1 MRFISHSL
9 KSTLGLAAFVLG
21 ALGSAPAVATGIFS
35 NTTAIDMSAGGAA
48 PPYPSTIAAAG
59 LLGTVTKV
67 TVTLHNLTHTDTH
80 DIIALLVGTDGDQVK
95 RNSGHP

>member
-1 MRFISHSL
+1 MRFIPRSFNSV
-9 KSTLGLAAFVLG
+9 LGLSAALFW
-21 ALGSAPAVATGIFS
+21 AFGSAPALATGIFS
-35 NTTAIDMSAGGAA
+35 NTAAIDMSAGGAA